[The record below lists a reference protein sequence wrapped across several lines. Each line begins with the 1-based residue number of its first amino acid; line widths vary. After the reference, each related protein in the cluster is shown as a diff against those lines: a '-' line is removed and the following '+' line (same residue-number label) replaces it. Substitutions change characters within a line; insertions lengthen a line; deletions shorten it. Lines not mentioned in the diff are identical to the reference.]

1 MSTIPAREF
10 KNIGESLS
18 VGQRIRLEHSCGG
31 GRTLLVSRDGKG
43 ISAWCFR
50 CHAKGWIPDER
61 SLAERIQAL
70 SQAQE
75 WDQVA
80 ADSIE
85 LPGPGKMDTKDWP
98 DEPLLWLFK
107 AGFSRDEIEAN
118 GWYWNPRMQRVILPV
133 RDHTGKVIY
142 WQGRG
147 FDSSRVK
154 ALNPAV
160 NREGLVA
167 KYGQGSVLCLTED
180 ILSAAKVG
188 AVTEA
193 WALLGTVVTDRV
205 LTAVAERSSRVAL
218 MLDDD
223 PAGRAGARIA
233 SARLALLGVDVRQIY
248 FGRDPKLVA
257 RKDIRD
263 AIETHW
269 PGGAGPFRVRPDQP
283 EWA

>member
-1 MSTIPAREF
+1 MQTIPAREF

-18 VGQRIRLEHSCGG
+18 VGQRTRHEHSCGD
-31 GRTLLVSRDGKG
+31 GRTLIVSRDGKG
-43 ISAWCFR
+43 ISAYCFR

-85 LPGPGKMDTKDWP
+85 LPGPGKMDTQDWP
-98 DEPLLWLFK
+98 DEPLLWLFR
-107 AGFSRDEIEAN
+107 AGFNRDEIKSL
-118 GWYWNPRMQRVILPV
+118 GWYWNTRMQRVILPV

-147 FDSSRVK
+147 FDPARPK
-154 ALNPAV
+154 ALNPTV

-167 KYGQGSVLCLTED
+167 KYGQGEWIALTED

-188 AVTEA
+188 SVSET
-193 WALLGTVVTDRV
+193 WALLGTVLSYSTALALSEAGRPV
-205 LTAVAERSSRVAL
+205 LL

-223 PAGRAGARIA
+223 PAGRRGAA
-233 SARLALLGVDVRQIY
+233 EAAKTLNLLGVRNHQVY
-248 FGRDPKLVA
+248 FGKDPKLVA
-257 RKDIRD
+257 RAVIK
-263 AIETHW
+263 AKAQE
-269 PGGAGPFRVRPDQP
+269 VLK
-283 EWA
+283 

>member
-1 MSTIPAREF
+1 MKHPA
-10 KNIGESLS
+10 NVLALS
-18 VGQRIRLEHSCGG
+18 DQLKLGQKRRVDHDCGD
-31 GRTLLVSRDGKG
+31 GRTMIVSRNDRGV
-43 ISAWCFR
+43 SYWCHR

-85 LPGPGKMDTKDWP
+85 LPGPGKMDTQDWP

-107 AGFSRDEIEAN
+107 AGFSRDEIKAL

-133 RDHTGKVIY
+133 RDSSSKVLY

-147 FDSSRVK
+147 FDSSRPK
-154 ALNPAV
+154 AINPTV

-167 KYGQGSVLCLTED
+167 QYGTGTAWVALTED

-188 AVTEA
+188 GVEGATA
-193 WALLGTVVTDRV
+193 WALLGTVLSYSTALSLAELGRPV
-205 LTAVAERSSRVAL
+205 LL

-223 PAGRAGARIA
+223 PAGRRGAAEA
-233 SARLALLGVDVRQIY
+233 SKTLSLLGVWHRQLY
-248 FGRDPKLVA
+248 FGEDPKLIPRSIIA
-257 RKDIRD
+257 AK
-263 AIETHW
+263 AKELL
-269 PGGAGPFRVRPDQP
+269 P
-283 EWA
+283 

>member
-1 MSTIPAREF
+1 MPISPHEF
-10 KNIGESLS
+10 KKAGEALDT
-18 VGQRIRLEHSCGG
+18 GRRTRIEHSCGD

-70 SQAQE
+70 SQAKE

-80 ADSIE
+80 TDSIE
-85 LPGPGKMDTKDWP
+85 LPGPGKMDTQDWP

-107 AGFSRDEIEAN
+107 AGFSRDEIKIL

-147 FDSSRVK
+147 FDSSRPK
-154 ALNPAV
+154 AINPTV

-167 KYGQGSVLCLTED
+167 QYGTGTAWVALTED

-188 AVTEA
+188 GVEGAAA
-193 WALLGTVVTDRV
+193 WALLGTVLSCSTALSLAALGRPV
-205 LTAVAERSSRVAL
+205 LL

-223 PAGRAGARIA
+223 PAGRRGAA
-233 SARLALLGVDVRQIY
+233 EAAKTLNLLGVRNHQVY
-248 FGRDPKLVA
+248 FGKDPKLISRSVIKA
-257 RKDIRD
+257 R
-263 AIETHW
+263 AQEVLT
-269 PGGAGPFRVRPDQP
+269 
-283 EWA
+283 

>member
-1 MSTIPAREF
+1 MQTIPAREF

-18 VGQRIRLEHSCGG
+18 VGQRTRREHSCGD
-31 GRTLLVSRDGKG
+31 GRTLVVSRDGKG
-43 ISAWCFR
+43 ISAYCFR
-50 CHAKGWIPDER
+50 CHAKGWVPDER

-75 WDQVA
+75 QDQVA

-85 LPGPGKMDTKDWP
+85 LPGPGKMDTQDWP

-107 AGFSRDEIEAN
+107 AGFSRDEIKAN

-133 RDHTGKVIY
+133 RNTSGEVVY

-147 FDSSRVK
+147 FDSSRPK
-154 ALNPAV
+154 AINPTV

-167 KYGQGSVLCLTED
+167 QYGTGTAWVALTED

-188 AVTEA
+188 GVEGATA
-193 WALLGTVVTDRV
+193 LALLGTVLSYSTALSLAELGRPV
-205 LTAVAERSSRVAL
+205 LL

-223 PAGRAGARIA
+223 PAGRRGAAEA
-233 SARLALLGVDVRQIY
+233 SKTLSLLGVPHKQVY
-248 FGRDPKLVA
+248 FGRDPKLVPRSTIA
-257 RKDIRD
+257 AK
-263 AIETHW
+263 AKE
-269 PGGAGPFRVRPDQP
+269 VLS
-283 EWA
+283 

>member
-1 MSTIPAREF
+1 MQTIPAREF

-18 VGQRIRLEHSCGG
+18 VGQRTRHEHSCGD

-80 ADSIE
+80 AASVE
-85 LPGPGKMDTKDWP
+85 LPGPGKMDTQDWP

-107 AGFSRDEIEAN
+107 AGFSRDEIKSL

-147 FDSSRVK
+147 FDSSRSK
-154 ALNPAV
+154 AINPTV

-167 KYGQGSVLCLTED
+167 QYGTGTAWVALTED

-188 AVTEA
+188 GVEGAAA
-193 WALLGTVVTDRV
+193 WALLGTVLSYSTALSLAALGRPV
-205 LTAVAERSSRVAL
+205 LL

-223 PAGRAGARIA
+223 PAGRRGAAEA
-233 SARLALLGVDVRQIY
+233 SKTLSLLGVRHKQVY
-248 FGRDPKLVA
+248 FGRDPKLVPRSTIA
-257 RKDIRD
+257 AK
-263 AIETHW
+263 AKE
-269 PGGAGPFRVRPDQP
+269 VLS
-283 EWA
+283 